1 MIRAILIALTIAGT
15 AASAETLRLA
25 ATTSFNNSGLSDV
38 LLPAIEQDIGLDV
51 QLLVVGTGQA
61 IRLGQSGD
69 VDAILVHS
77 KSAELAFVA
86 AGYGSHRREIMY
98 NDFVVIG
105 PSGDPAQVRAATSAI
120 EALQSIA
127 SAQATFVSRGDDS
140 GTHRKEMAL

>member
-1 MIRAILIALTIAGT
+1 MIRAILIALTIVGT

-98 NDFVVIG
+98 NDFVLIG

-120 EALQSIA
+120 EAAEHCIGSSDLCQP
-127 SAQATFVSRGDDS
+127 R
-140 GTHRKEMAL
+140 R